1 MCNICQIRRPPVN
14 GVPVHAVPMKKGVPI
29 PGGVPLRKLERRS
42 GGRIVAGVA
51 GGIADHLGIDVLKVR
66 VAFAILAAMA
76 GSGIVIYGALWIF
89 TSAGTDTQ
97 KPSAAER
104 QRAYGLIA
112 LGLGGAAFDSD
123 GPRTVI
129 GLPQRPTV
137 LTWARVVGGATLII
151 LGLGVVVLAQVDLEA
166 LRSSLL
172 AVVVTLIGVGLL
184 TVPLWLRMW
193 RALG

>member
-1 MCNICQIRRPPVN
+1 MPVSSYVQYLSDPSFVSGPAPGFTGGPPVN

-112 LGLGGAAFDSD
+112 LGLGRRS
-123 GPRTVI
+123 R
-129 GLPQRPTV
+129 
-137 LTWARVVGGATLII
+137 
-151 LGLGVVVLAQVDLEA
+151 VVLAVQRHGGFGARTV
-166 LRSSLL
+166 LRRRDRCRFGVARVRLRRSPGPSS
-172 AVVVTLIGVGLL
+172 ACRSGL
-184 TVPLWLRMW
+184 PFSRGRGWSGERP
-193 RALG
+193 